1 MLKKF
6 LDKKKKKLFMT
17 KKKFLNKKHFLKKL
31 FNNFFQ
37 IDGTI

>member
-1 MLKKF
+1 MLKNF

-31 FNNFFQ
+31 FNNFF
-37 IDGTI
+37 

>member
-1 MLKKF
+1 MLKNF

>member
-6 LDKKKKKLFMT
+6 LDKKKEKLFMT

-31 FNNFFQ
+31 FNNFF
-37 IDGTI
+37 

>member
-31 FNNFFQ
+31 FNNFF
-37 IDGTI
+37 

>member
-17 KKKFLNKKHFLKKL
+17 KKKFLNKKNFLKKL
-31 FNNFFQ
+31 FKNFF
-37 IDGTI
+37 

>member
-6 LDKKKKKLFMT
+6 LDKKKKKLFMA

-31 FNNFFQ
+31 FNNFF
-37 IDGTI
+37 

>member
-6 LDKKKKKLFMT
+6 LDKKKKKKLFMT

-31 FNNFFQ
+31 FNNFF
-37 IDGTI
+37 